1 MAVFT
6 SGYLSPPGVCTTGY
20 ASEYILF
27 MFKFGYQ
34 REALFAKVSA
44 SVSCSPPSPSCAI
57 KHTVFLQLP
66 ILYWPCGVQQ
76 FVLKILGSPDG
87 VSYDIILLSTVWA
100 SPIVLAVIR
109 PTPISRL

>member
-34 REALFAKVSA
+34 REALFANVSA

-87 VSYDIILLSTVWA
+87 VFDHQNFVSTVLA
-100 SPIVLAVIR
+100 TPKVLSGIR
-109 PTPISRL
+109 PTPIS